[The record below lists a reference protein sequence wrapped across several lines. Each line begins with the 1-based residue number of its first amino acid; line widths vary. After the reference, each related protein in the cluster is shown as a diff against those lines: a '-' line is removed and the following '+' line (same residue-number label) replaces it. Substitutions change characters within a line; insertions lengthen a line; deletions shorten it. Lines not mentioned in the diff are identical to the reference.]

1 MDTITIVTIAC
12 IAVVLIFAVATTIV
26 ILRDIARSKKLMIE
40 LSAMRNDGLSMDER
54 QVKLNE
60 AYEALSAEC
69 RKQYEALIRYALIY
83 GSNKR
88 DKTAGYEEYR
98 DGDRIIQIS
107 IESGYEM
114 KCKTVKLKKGKIYR
128 TIESKKEAIRAAQN
142 KELAAESRA
151 KSNEAYEAL
160 SAECRKQ
167 YEALIRYALTYESG
181 KRDKTNTYEEYRDG
195 NRLIRISIES
205 SYILKC
211 KTVKL
216 KKK

>member
-1 MDTITIVTIAC
+1 MDTVTIVTIAC
-12 IAVVLIFAVATTIV
+12 IAAVLALAVATTIV
-26 ILRDIARSKKLMIE
+26 ILRDIARSKRFMIE
-40 LSAMRNDGLSMDER
+40 ASAMRNDGLSIDER
-54 QVKLNE
+54 QAKLNE

-88 DKTAGYEEYR
+88 DKTVGYEEYR
-98 DGDRIIQIS
+98 AEDRIIQIS
-107 IESGYEM
+107 IESEYVM
-114 KCKTVKLKKGKIYR
+114 TCKTVKLKKGKIYR
-128 TIESKKEAIRAAQN
+128 TIESKREAIRAAQN

-151 KSNEAYEAL
+151 KANEAYEEL

-167 YEALIRYALTYESG
+167 YETLIRYALTYESG

-195 NRLIRISIES
+195 DRLVRISVES
-205 SYILKC
+205 SYVLKC

-216 KKK
+216 KR